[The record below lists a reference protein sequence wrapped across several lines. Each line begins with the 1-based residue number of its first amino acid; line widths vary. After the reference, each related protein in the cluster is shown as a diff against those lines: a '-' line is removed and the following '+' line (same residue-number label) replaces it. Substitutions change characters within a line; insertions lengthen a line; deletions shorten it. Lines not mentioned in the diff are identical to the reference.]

1 MLFSVLESPP
11 TTESLQLLDHK
22 TNGETSNFRKILEN
36 IKIID
41 KVFFERRMIC
51 LAEVDL
57 L

>member
-11 TTESLQLLDHK
+11 TTESLQLSDHK